1 MVMAKVSNRR
11 PFRFEVISYRQ
22 PTQGSQNPLT
32 PDYTFENIT
41 VKDKFELD
49 ITCHLQT

>member
-1 MVMAKVSNRR
+1 MSMVMAKVSNRR

-32 PDYTFENIT
+32 PGYTFENII

-49 ITCHLQT
+49 IIL